1 MKYHKIL
8 KGISSVS
15 VYVAYHQNYLLV
27 NWIVRYFL
35 RPNHQNCP
43 TYYVEIW
50 FQNVYK
56 KQDLILSRTY
66 LSCAREKKKQS
77 YYFCIDYKGNETLH
91 LFFPPLY
98 NMCVSVVR
106 NKIMKMFGQRVNEKI
121 GIKTSSL

>member
-1 MKYHKIL
+1 M
-8 KGISSVS
+8 
-15 VYVAYHQNYLLV
+15 
-27 NWIVRYFL
+27 
-35 RPNHQNCP
+35 
-43 TYYVEIW
+43 EIW

-56 KQDLILSRTY
+56 KQDIILSRTY

-77 YYFCIDYKGNETLH
+77 YYFCIGNETLH

-106 NKIMKMFGQRVNEKI
+106 NKIMKMFGQRVNENI